1 MTRILLVDDDELL
14 RNVLALTLRKMGHA
28 VVEARNG
35 REALER
41 CADGLPDLL
50 LTDLIMPEKE
60 GLETITT
67 IRELHPAV
75 KVIAMSGGGRGD
87 ATDYLNIARLLGADR
102 TLQKP
107 FTQEAMAQAIAE
119 VGAMP

>member
-1 MTRILLVDDDELL
+1 MARILLVDDDELL

-28 VVEARNG
+28 VSEARNG
-35 REALER
+35 REAVER
-41 CADGLPDLL
+41 CAEFLPDLL
-50 LTDLIMPEKE
+50 LTDLIMPEQE

-67 IRELHPAV
+67 IRLRHPTV

-107 FTQEAMAQAIAE
+107 FTQEAMAQAIAD
-119 VGAMP
+119 VGAPP